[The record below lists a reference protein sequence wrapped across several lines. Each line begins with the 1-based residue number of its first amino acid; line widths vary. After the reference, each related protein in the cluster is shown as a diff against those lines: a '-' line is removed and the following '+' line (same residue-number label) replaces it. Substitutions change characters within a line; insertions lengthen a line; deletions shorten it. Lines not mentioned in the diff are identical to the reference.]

1 MPETRYPQRGKMF
14 YAHRYMAHV
23 LRSGVAMQFGC
34 EAVALLLSVALT
46 EDKTR
51 YSKAVLF
58 WNDQLT
64 AYLGCRVDRLV
75 IPKVHRLAV
84 PRLVFREGH
93 GQQQRHGLTT
103 EFHRHTASQHVRHVP
118 VRIERLPALRI
129 ACLRHHA
136 HHASPPFVCGES
148 VERRAV
154 RQS

>member
-1 MPETRYPQRGKMF
+1 MPETRYPQRGKTF

-64 AYLGCRVDRLV
+64 AYLGCRVDRLNQ
-75 IPKVHRLAV
+75 
-84 PRLVFREGH
+84 
-93 GQQQRHGLTT
+93 GQRTL
-103 EFHRHTASQHVRHVP
+103 
-118 VRIERLPALRI
+118 
-129 ACLRHHA
+129 
-136 HHASPPFVCGES
+136 
-148 VERRAV
+148 
-154 RQS
+154 